1 MAQLFEDQ
9 SFLWGSNG
17 LTEKQIG
24 ANNLHWEVAKKYN
37 LGIDFQFLN
46 DKIGG
51 TVDIFRDTRDNIFQE
66 RKMMPSEV
74 GVVTNPYT
82 NVGRMRS
89 SGIDGNIY
97 LNQKINEDN
106 SFPVRANMTY
116 AVSKVVHWDQD
127 AVRYPYQSYSDV
139 NYGVMRGLVA
149 LGLFQNQDEIN
160 RSPKQTYGEV
170 RPGDI
175 RYKDVNADGKID
187 DDDIVPI
194 AHSNVPQIQYGFA
207 LEYRY
212 KRWTIS
218 ALFTGA
224 AKVNFL
230 YGGSGFYPFSGG
242 EVGNILSIVNDPK
255 NRWTP
260 AWYSGDPSTENPN
273 ARFPRLTYGENKNN
287 NRASTFWL
295 ADGSYLRWK
304 SLDISYRIG
313 TNKVLRTVGISDM
326 NLQFVGQN
334 LAVWD
339 SVKLWDPGQASKNG
353 AVYPL
358 QRTFSLQLTATF

>member
-1 MAQLFEDQ
+1 M
-9 SFLWGSNG
+9 
-17 LTEKQIG
+17 
-24 ANNLHWEVAKKYN
+24 
-37 LGIDFQFLN
+37 
-46 DKIGG
+46 
-51 TVDIFRDTRDNIFQE
+51 
-66 RKMMPSEV
+66 
-74 GVVTNPYT
+74 
-82 NVGRMRS
+82 
-89 SGIDGNIY
+89 
-97 LNQKINEDN
+97 
-106 SFPVRANMTY
+106 
-116 AVSKVVHWDQD
+116 
-127 AVRYPYQSYSDV
+127 
-139 NYGVMRGLVA
+139 
-149 LGLFQNQDEIN
+149 
-160 RSPKQTYGEV
+160 
-170 RPGDI
+170 
-175 RYKDVNADGKID
+175 NADGKID

-242 EVGNILSIVNDPK
+242 EVG
-255 NRWTP
+255 
-260 AWYSGDPSTENPN
+260 
-273 ARFPRLTYGENKNN
+273 NKNN

>member
-1 MAQLFEDQ
+1 MVLCAV
-9 SFLWGSNG
+9 W
-17 LTEKQIG
+17 
-24 ANNLHWEVAKKYN
+24 LH
-37 LGIDFQFLN
+37 
-46 DKIGG
+46 
-51 TVDIFRDTRDNIFQE
+51 
-66 RKMMPSEV
+66 
-74 GVVTNPYT
+74 
-82 NVGRMRS
+82 
-89 SGIDGNIY
+89 
-97 LNQKINEDN
+97 
-106 SFPVRANMTY
+106 
-116 AVSKVVHWDQD
+116 
-127 AVRYPYQSYSDV
+127 
-139 NYGVMRGLVA
+139 

-273 ARFPRLTYGENKNN
+273 ARFPRLTYGRE
-287 NRASTFWL
+287 
-295 ADGSYLRWK
+295 
-304 SLDISYRIG
+304 
-313 TNKVLRTVGISDM
+313 
-326 NLQFVGQN
+326 
-334 LAVWD
+334 
-339 SVKLWDPGQASKNG
+339 
-353 AVYPL
+353 
-358 QRTFSLQLTATF
+358 

>member
-1 MAQLFEDQ
+1 
-9 SFLWGSNG
+9 
-17 LTEKQIG
+17 
-24 ANNLHWEVAKKYN
+24 
-37 LGIDFQFLN
+37 
-46 DKIGG
+46 
-51 TVDIFRDTRDNIFQE
+51 
-66 RKMMPSEV
+66 MMPSEV

-106 SFPVRANMTY
+106 SFTVRANMTY

-194 AHSNVPQIQYGFA
+194 AHSNVRKFNTVLHWNTDIKDGLSVLYS
-207 LEYRY
+207 LEQPKLTSYTAVPDSIPSQAE
-212 KRWTIS
+212 KS
-218 ALFTGA
+218 AT
-224 AKVNFL
+224 
-230 YGGSGFYPFSGG
+230 FYPS
-242 EVGNILSIVNDPK
+242 
-255 NRWTP
+255 
-260 AWYSGDPSTENPN
+260 
-273 ARFPRLTYGENKNN
+273 
-287 NRASTFWL
+287 
-295 ADGSYLRWK
+295 
-304 SLDISYRIG
+304 
-313 TNKVLRTVGISDM
+313 
-326 NLQFVGQN
+326 
-334 LAVWD
+334 
-339 SVKLWDPGQASKNG
+339 
-353 AVYPL
+353 
-358 QRTFSLQLTATF
+358 